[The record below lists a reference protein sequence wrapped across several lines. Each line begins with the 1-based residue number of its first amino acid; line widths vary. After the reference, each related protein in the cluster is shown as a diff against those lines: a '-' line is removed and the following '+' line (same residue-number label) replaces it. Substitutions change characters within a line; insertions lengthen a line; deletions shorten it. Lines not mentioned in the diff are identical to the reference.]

1 MGDVPANPNFI
12 SGNAANIILAQVS
25 GTEISLLL
33 GAFEVVGAAAEVII
47 ANPNGISC
55 NGCSVINASQL
66 DLRTDNSIAIADN
79 GLDASDVAILNI
91 RAGSFTNTGVLN
103 ANILNLNV
111 NGDFDYTQR
120 GIINNTS
127 LTLEVGGDFS
137 NNDATTG
144 FVWEESDTLT
154 VSGNANITA
163 LNFINHGTINVAD
176 SGSFKIWFAGS
187 YQPRLYCF

>member
-1 MGDVPANPNFI
+1 M
-12 SGNAANIILAQVS
+12 
-25 GTEISLLL
+25 
-33 GAFEVVGAAAEVII
+33 VGAEAEVII

-55 NGCSVINASQL
+55 NGCSFINASEV

-79 GLDASDVAILNI
+79 GLDASDVGTLNI

-127 LTLEVGGDFS
+127 LTS
-137 NNDATTG
+137 
-144 FVWEESDTLT
+144 
-154 VSGNANITA
+154 
-163 LNFINHGTINVAD
+163 
-176 SGSFKIWFAGS
+176 
-187 YQPRLYCF
+187 

>member
-1 MGDVPANPNFI
+1 M
-12 SGNAANIILAQVS
+12 
-25 GTEISLLL
+25 
-33 GAFEVVGAAAEVII
+33 
-47 ANPNGISC
+47 
-55 NGCSVINASQL
+55 
-66 DLRTDNSIAIADN
+66 
-79 GLDASDVAILNI
+79 
-91 RAGSFTNTGVLN
+91 N

-154 VSGNANITA
+154 VSGNLLILLLLILSITA
-163 LNFINHGTINVAD
+163 VLMLLTLDLLALLKLQQVTQLSTKALLFLI
-176 SGSFKIWFAGS
+176 F
-187 YQPRLYCF
+187 